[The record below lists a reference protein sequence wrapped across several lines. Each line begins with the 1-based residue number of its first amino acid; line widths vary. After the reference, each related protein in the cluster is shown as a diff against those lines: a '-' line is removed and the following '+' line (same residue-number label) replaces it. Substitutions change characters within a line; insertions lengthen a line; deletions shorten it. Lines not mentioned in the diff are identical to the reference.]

1 MAFIRFGRIDSSLI
15 SIFLGCVFSILSR
28 LVMKDKN
35 TILFKQK
42 IFPNLLAS
50 VVKLF
55 TIIPLL
61 IFIFR
66 SKNVNNNTNNANYTQ
81 NFPSNNSLELIYSE
95 NNEDYDIKGKYRYII
110 ISATIVFIQGI
121 ILLYAIGVKSNSW
134 IWDIVITSILYYLI
148 FKIKLYKHHYLCM
161 IFIILTGFIIDI
173 SSNNLQKD
181 VSNHL
186 LFLFLRFIR
195 EILYSLVNVINKYS
209 MEKKYVSVYELSLYT
224 GIIDSILFGLL
235 QIIDYYCNLKIDNL
249 DEYFSTFSATEILV
263 ILGLLVTQLGLYL
276 CTLIT
281 NKNFTPCHVFTIVVF
296 GQLANYMD
304 FSAVSIILII
314 CYIFIFFI
322 SLIFNEII
330 EINVWGL
337 SDNTKRNITRRAESE
352 NQTIEKNNTM
362 SSIEELNR
370 DTLIELEK
378 QDSFRDSL

>member
-1 MAFIRFGRIDSSLI
+1 MAFISLGRIDSSLI
-15 SIFLGCVFSILSR
+15 SIFLGCVFSFLSR
-28 LVMKDKN
+28 LVMKYKN

-66 SKNVNNNTNNANYTQ
+66 SKNVNNNTNQ
-81 NFPSNNSLELIYSE
+81 NFPSNKSLELIYSE

-249 DEYFSTFSATEILV
+249 DEYFSKFSATEIFV

-337 SDNTKRNITRRAESE
+337 SDNTKRNITKRAESE

>member
-1 MAFIRFGRIDSSLI
+1 M
-15 SIFLGCVFSILSR
+15 
-28 LVMKDKN
+28 
-35 TILFKQK
+35 
-42 IFPNLLAS
+42 
-50 VVKLF
+50 
-55 TIIPLL
+55 
-61 IFIFR
+61 
-66 SKNVNNNTNNANYTQ
+66 
-81 NFPSNNSLELIYSE
+81 
-95 NNEDYDIKGKYRYII
+95 
-110 ISATIVFIQGI
+110 
-121 ILLYAIGVKSNSW
+121 
-134 IWDIVITSILYYLI
+134 
-148 FKIKLYKHHYLCM
+148 
-161 IFIILTGFIIDI
+161 
-173 SSNNLQKD
+173 
-181 VSNHL
+181 
-186 LFLFLRFIR
+186 
-195 EILYSLVNVINKYS
+195 
-209 MEKKYVSVYELSLYT
+209 SLYT